1 MTVVPKVGDDTLVGT
16 AGDDIIYGDTVSSD
30 SLGTDYAGMGYQG
43 VVDYLTDT
51 LGHAPSTEEVIALL
65 RANPLDFYDQTTT
78 QGGADTI
85 TAGAGN
91 DLLMAGAGDDVL
103 IGGQGND
110 ILYGG
115 LGSDTF
121 VWQSGDAGAVG
132 TPAVD
137 MVMDFSLGTD
147 VLDLSSLLGDITPSE
162 IADYLQV
169 TSASVDGV
177 ASAQLNISSTGD
189 IASGADQV
197 ILVKGLSVSDIN
209 SMLAGPDP
217 SLIV

>member
-1 MTVVPKVGDDTLVGT
+1 
-16 AGDDIIYGDTVSSD
+16 
-30 SLGTDYAGMGYQG
+30 
-43 VVDYLTDT
+43 
-51 LGHAPSTEEVIALL
+51 
-65 RANPLDFYDQTTT
+65 
-78 QGGADTI
+78 
-85 TAGAGN
+85 
-91 DLLMAGAGDDVL
+91 
-103 IGGQGND
+103 
-110 ILYGG
+110 
-115 LGSDTF
+115 
-121 VWQSGDAGAVG
+121 
-132 TPAVD
+132 